1 MKIVFMGTPD
11 FARCALEKI
20 IEAGHE
26 VVLVVT
32 QPDKPKG
39 RSGELQ
45 VSDVKALALEH
56 NLPVFQPVKIK
67 QPEHV
72 AYLKSIEADI
82 YVVAAFGQILSQ
94 EILDIPKYGCVN
106 IHASLL
112 PEYRGAAPIQQ
123 SIIDGKKETGVTIM
137 QMAAGMDT
145 GDILIQK
152 TIPIEEN
159 ETGGGLFDKLSILGA
174 ELIVEALPLIEA
186 GKLTPVPQ
194 DEAKATKCGKLSKDM
209 GRIDFSKDAETIRNL
224 VRGLNPWPSA
234 FTSLEGKM
242 LKIWSAKALDE
253 EDFDAVYGGQES
265 EEDFAARQ
273 QLVKES
279 AYGAIAAV
287 SKDSFAVLTDG
298 GYLQILE
305 VQLEGKKRM
314 DVKSFLLGNK
324 IKLGLRLG

>member
-56 NLPVFQPVKIK
+56 NLQVFQPVKIK

-194 DEAKATKCGKLSKDM
+194 DESKATKCGKLSKDM
-209 GRIDFSKDAETIRNL
+209 GRIDFAGDPETIRNL

-234 FTSLEGKM
+234 FTFLEGKM

-253 EDFDAVYGGQES
+253 EDFDAVYAGRES

-273 QLVKES
+273 HLIKEK
-279 AYGAIAAV
+279 AYGSIAAV
-287 SKDSFAVLTDG
+287 GKDSFAVLAEG

-324 IKLGLRLG
+324 ICVGLRLG